1 MEKKSNIM
9 VAWGWS
15 WKKRGR
21 DGKGALRKIWG
32 TRETFFILLVM
43 MISPVYKD
51 VKFDQTVIKY
61 LQFVVLQLY
70 LNKNAKKYVTLLPD
84 IYKTQTQSQIKSCQ
98 YILTFKRFHLAYST
112 SKWLLAF

>member
-32 TRETFFILLVM
+32 TRETFFILLVV

-70 LNKNAKKYVTLLPD
+70 LNKNAKKIRNTL
-84 IYKTQTQSQIKSCQ
+84 
-98 YILTFKRFHLAYST
+98 A
-112 SKWLLAF
+112 